1 MRCNP
6 PIHVPKSAK
15 NGCNQYQAKHQQ
27 HLAQEPWTLQHLE
40 LGQMVLVQQQVDLC
54 VELWASKINLK
65 PAWVL
70 AE

>member
-40 LGQMVLVQQQVDLC
+40 LGQMV
-54 VELWASKINLK
+54 
-65 PAWVL
+65 
-70 AE
+70 